1 MLPAIAIIQPDFC
14 TRRLGQGF
22 LCLQAEE
29 ATKLEHAE
37 EVMRQNA
44 LDLAQRTEAVMV
56 APQVFLNMG
65 LVAPNPVV
73 PMPAAQAAPELR
85 LNRGDDN
92 RDNAV
97 RCSIM

>member
-1 MLPAIAIIQPDFC
+1 MLPAIAIIQPDC
-14 TRRLGQGF
+14 CAPRLGQEV

-37 EVMRQNA
+37 QVMRQNA

-65 LVAPNPVV
+65 LVAPNPAM
-73 PMPAAQAAPELR
+73 PIPAAQPAPELR